1 MRRVE
6 VCGISCDLGAAIM
19 AFEPERC
26 RATRGMKRAMV
37 LGLDDHCPPLAAAIA
52 APRLAP
58 AIPPPTMM
66 TSKLRISPAG
76 YELES
81 RAV

>member
-1 MRRVE
+1 MRGQLR
-6 VCGISCDLGAAIM
+6 DLRPAI
-19 AFEPERC
+19 AFEVKGRRPPGRMV
-26 RATRGMKRAMV
+26 AAMV
-37 LGLDDHCPPLAAAIA
+37 LGLDDQRAALAAIS

-66 TSKLRISPAG
+66 TSKSLISRRG

>member
-1 MRRVE
+1 MSVRR
-6 VCGISCDLGAAIM
+6 
-19 AFEPERC
+19 FPE
-26 RATRGMKRAMV
+26 
-37 LGLDDHCPPLAAAIA
+37 IF

-66 TSKLRISPAG
+66 TSKSLILGRG

-81 RAV
+81 AAV